1 MKKIVLILSL
11 VLLVTACKS
20 KQKTTAKAP
29 AKPKN
34 EVATDA
40 RIPLAEADPVQK
52 QRAYDFGR
60 RVLNACN
67 TSRFKPFNSSE
78 ATPNVIASTSESKI
92 TKTCLKFR
100 LKYGDFQDLNLVEI
114 VRNKKDETNVYR
126 YKANY
131 SKKIANKELRVI
143 MNSDNKVTA
152 IKSTD
157 WVDKYSPIK

>member
-1 MKKIVLILSL
+1 MKKFAIILSL
-11 VLLVTACKS
+11 VALMASCKS
-20 KQKTTAKAP
+20 KQKATTKAP
-29 AKPKN
+29 TKPKN
-34 EVATDA
+34 EVVTDA
-40 RIPLAEADPVQK
+40 RIPIADADQTQMK
-52 QRAYDFGR
+52 RAYDFGK

-78 ATPNVIASTSESKI
+78 ATPNVIANTSESKI

-114 VRNKKDETNVYR
+114 VHNKKDDTNVYR
-126 YKANY
+126 YKADY

-143 MNSDNKVTA
+143 MNKDNKVTA

-157 WVDKYSPIK
+157 WVDKYTPIN

>member
-1 MKKIVLILSL
+1 MKKIVLILC
-11 VLLVTACKS
+11 VLLLAAACKS
-20 KQKTTAKAP
+20 KQKTTSKVP

-34 EVATDA
+34 EIATDA
-40 RIPLAEADPVQK
+40 RIPIAEANPVQK
-52 QRAYDFGR
+52 QRAYDFGK

-78 ATPNVIASTSESKI
+78 ATPNVIANTSESKI

-114 VRNKKDETNVYR
+114 VHNKKDGTNVYR

-143 MNSDNKVTA
+143 MNTDNKVTA

-157 WVDKYSPIK
+157 WTDQYTPIK